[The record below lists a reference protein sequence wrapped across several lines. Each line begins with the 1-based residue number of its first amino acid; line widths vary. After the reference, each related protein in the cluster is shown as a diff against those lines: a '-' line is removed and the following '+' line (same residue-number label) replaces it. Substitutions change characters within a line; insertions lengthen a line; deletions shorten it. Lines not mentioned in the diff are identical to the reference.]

1 MFGLTLVDHLRLTFG
16 HVIYSH
22 RAHAQ
27 LAARYTS
34 WSRWLQAGEALL
46 LLVTVV
52 CCVALLTT
60 GLLAYAAAGAIA
72 AAIALCAVVGRLV
85 FDFETRINAHRVC
98 SGRLWHIREQYRA
111 LLADLR
117 DGELTLEQAR
127 QRRDALMST
136 LQEIYEKAPPADR
149 AAYEAARREV
159 PADHDA
165 VLSDEEVD
173 RFLPAS
179 LHSGSKSAA

>member
-27 LAARYTS
+27 LATRYAR
-34 WSRWLQAGEALL
+34 WNRWLRAAEASLI
-46 LLVTVV
+46 LVTVV
-52 CCVALLTT
+52 SSVAILTTGELFYAAIGAISATVALGALLTQ
-60 GLLAYAAAGAIA
+60 LI
-72 AAIALCAVVGRLV
+72 VD
-85 FDFETRINAHRVC
+85 FDARVNAHRTC
-98 SGRLWHIREQYRA
+98 SAQLWHIRELYRA

-117 DGELTLEQAR
+117 DGGLTLEQAR
-127 QRRDALMST
+127 QRRDVLMAT
-136 LQEIYEKAPPADR
+136 LQGVYEKAPPADR
-149 AAYEAARREV
+149 AAFEAARREV

-179 LHSGSKSAA
+179 LQAGNKSAA

>member
-1 MFGLTLVDHLRLTFG
+1 MFSLTLVDHLRLTFG

-27 LAARYTS
+27 LAGRY
-34 WSRWLQAGEALL
+34 SRWNRWQLAGEALL
-46 LLVTVV
+46 MLATLVTAVTVV
-52 CCVALLTT
+52 TT
-60 GLLAYAAAGAIA
+60 GELIYAVAGAVAAAA
-72 AAIALCAVVGRLV
+72 ALCTVIVRLIV
-85 FDFETRINAHRVC
+85 DFEARSNAHRAC
-98 SGRLWHIREQYRA
+98 STQLWHIREQYRA

-127 QRRDALMST
+127 LRRDALMGI
-136 LQEIYEKAPPADR
+136 LRDVYDKAPPADR

-165 VLSDEEVD
+165 VLSDDEID

-179 LHSGSKSAA
+179 LQRDNKSAA